1 MKELSR
7 IEMTKITGAGMPIG
21 FLPFLEFVLICIK
34 NGLTN
39 IVWDDDSWLC
49 Y

>member
-1 MKELSR
+1 MKELSDL
-7 IEMTKITGAGMPIG
+7 EMTKISGAGMIG

-34 NGLTN
+34 NGLTE
-39 IVWDDDSWLC
+39 IVWDDGSWIC